1 MRGFALL
8 TIPVNH
14 LWISAFM
21 AGIVAWHVPT
31 TTLFGF
37 SSAAELL
44 VFTAGYAFVLANRRR
59 LEAGGVWAVQHHAAR
74 RGLWLLAAN
83 ALMLVAVCTVLAVF
97 RFQPAAGH
105 RGFWQSLLAPPE
117 AWLATL
123 GHLAKPMP
131 TLFTFD
137 VLPLYALLLLAAPL
151 AKAHLRRHPA
161 WVVGV
166 SVALYGL
173 ACTGPLG
180 HKVLGVDGESFNPL
194 AWQVLF
200 VTGMLAATRGWFREP
215 PSYRLLPYVLA
226 IVGLGFVWALSY
238 RYPLD
243 LPWLPHM
250 PHLPMTAH
258 ADIGL
263 LPILHILG
271 MITLT
276 SWIYYA
282 APARLQRGVGETL
295 GAVGRHSLPIYIGG
309 NILQF
314 AAVPVLA
321 WTGGSRG
328 SSLVV
333 SGVLTLI
340 LILYARS
347 RSGIARLS
355 RPAGIRLLA
364 G

>member
-1 MRGFALL
+1 
-8 TIPVNH
+8 
-14 LWISAFM
+14 M

-59 LEAGGVWAVQHHAAR
+59 LETGGLWAVQHHAALR
-74 RGLWLLAAN
+74 ALWLLAAN
-83 ALMLVAVCTVLAVF
+83 ALMLVAVCAVLTVF

-151 AKAHLRRHPA
+151 AKAHLRRNPA
-161 WVVGV
+161 WVVGI

-180 HKVLGVDGESFNPL
+180 HKGLGIDGESFNPL

-200 VTGMLAATRGWFREP
+200 VAGMLAASRRWFREP
-215 PSYRLLPYVLA
+215 PSYRLLPYVLG

-263 LPILHILG
+263 LPILLG
-271 MITLT
+271 ITMWMQQKLNPAPTDASQKMIFAWMPWVFMFMLGHFA
-276 SWIYYA
+276 SGLVLYYITNNTITFIQQYIIM
-282 APARLQRGVGETL
+282 RSHG
-295 GAVGRHSLPIYIGG
+295 HSPDIFG
-309 NILQF
+309 NIRSSF
-314 AAVPVLA
+314 KRGKPAAK
-321 WTGGSRG
+321 
-328 SSLVV
+328 
-333 SGVLTLI
+333 
-340 LILYARS
+340 
-347 RSGIARLS
+347 
-355 RPAGIRLLA
+355 
-364 G
+364 

>member
-1 MRGFALL
+1 
-8 TIPVNH
+8 
-14 LWISAFM
+14 M

-44 VFTAGYAFVLANRRR
+44 VFTAGYAFALANRRR

-74 RGLWLLAAN
+74 RAVWLLAAN
-83 ALMLVAVCTVLAVF
+83 ASMLVAVCAVLAVV
-97 RFQPAAGH
+97 RFQPAVA
-105 RGFWQSLLAPPE
+105 RSGFWQTLLAPPE
-117 AWLATL
+117 AWLGTM
-123 GHLAKPMP
+123 GHLATPMP

-151 AKAHLRRHPA
+151 AMAHLRRHPG
-161 WVVGV
+161 WVVGI

-180 HKVLGVDGESFNPL
+180 HKVLGIDGESFNPL
-194 AWQVLF
+194 AWQVIF
-200 VTGMLAATRGWFREP
+200 VLGMLGATRGWFREP
-215 PSYRLLPYVLA
+215 PAYRLLPYVLG
-226 IVGLGFVWALSY
+226 ILGLGLVWALSY
-238 RYPLD
+238 RYPIS

-271 MITLT
+271 MITLV
-276 SWIYYA
+276 SWLYYA
-282 APARLQRGVGETL
+282 APARLQRGVGGTL

-309 NILQF
+309 NVLQF
-314 AAVPVLA
+314 AAVPLLA

-328 SSLVV
+328 WSLTV
-333 SGVLTLI
+333 SGLLTVV
-340 LILYARS
+340 LILYARR
-347 RSGIARLS
+347 RSDIAS
-355 RPAGIRLLA
+355 GRPAGVRPLA